1 LITLNWLHGSAGKVA
16 RIEALSSIASS
27 LSRDT
32 DERSEA
38 IAVLLDLTDIPQ
50 VRHRIPMIKGCI
62 VFFGGIEEC
71 T

>member
-1 LITLNWLHGSAGKVA
+1 MVA

-38 IAVLLDLTDIPQ
+38 EYTYGWYSASA
-50 VRHRIPMIKGCI
+50 RIKS
-62 VFFGGIEEC
+62 
-71 T
+71 

>member
-1 LITLNWLHGSAGKVA
+1 LITSNLFHGSAGKVA

-27 LSRDT
+27 LCRDT

-38 IAVLLDLTDIPQ
+38 IAELLDLTEIPQ

-62 VFFGGIEEC
+62 VFVRGMEEC